1 MPCQW
6 GLKFFFLIFDFLK
19 TDHLTKK
26 RSFHNSLPTQYTC
39 TLFFELYV
47 EKQERTMFNKILIMI
62 RNGSLLLYT
71 RISEIGREL

>member
-1 MPCQW
+1 MACQTSTSVRETNAVPM
-6 GLKFFFLIFDFLK
+6 GVEIFFLIFNFLK

-47 EKQERTMFNKILIMI
+47 EKQERTMFNKILIMV
-62 RNGSLLLYT
+62 YK
-71 RISEIGREL
+71 